1 MNRRRRFFWLVP
13 LALLLVGGVERLS
26 SRTPELDEQAADAAS
41 PSRAADSPA
50 SPKAR
55 ISRKSARLVPLYPAG
70 SLVLARPRP
79 KPAGAKVRER
89 KEMRRAARKPAPAKP
104 GSPPSPAVEGE
115 RPVLEVDYQEIGFDR
130 YLDVIERVGRFFV
143 LIETGDGA
151 GLGPEVSL
159 RAGAIVRTGGH
170 DTDALAST
178 RPHLVSDPGIRE
190 RLAVIGLPA
199 GANGDRLVLLLTKPF
214 DSLLWDTIR
223 ESLSKK
229 GLALNDIARVRGA
242 YEEGR
247 NGVFLRL
254 DSAVARADGRE
265 YPLHAKLRV
274 SL

>member
-1 MNRRRRFFWLVP
+1 MNRRWRFFWLVP

-26 SRTPELDEQAADAAS
+26 SRTAELGEQAADASS

-55 ISRKSARLVPLYPAG
+55 NSRKSARLVPLYPAG
-70 SLVLARPRP
+70 SLVVAKPRP
-79 KPAGAKVRER
+79 KPARAKVRER
-89 KEMRRAARKPAPAKP
+89 KETKRTAGKPAPAKP
-104 GSPPSPAVEGE
+104 GSLPSPEVEGK
-115 RPVLEVDYQEIGFDR
+115 RPALEVDYRDIGFDR

-170 DTDALAST
+170 DMDVLASA
-178 RPHLVSDPGIRE
+178 RPHLVSDPGIRK

-199 GANGDRLVLLLTKPF
+199 GAHGDRLVLMLTKPF

-223 ESLSKK
+223 KSLSKE
-229 GLALNDIARVRGA
+229 GLALNDIAQVKGA

-254 DSAVARADGRE
+254 GSAVARTGGRE
-265 YPLHAKLRV
+265 YPLHEKLRV